1 MIMEPLRG
9 GKLVNLLPEEAKRK
23 VAAHPSGR
31 SAAEWAFRWLW
42 NQPEVTTVLS
52 GMNSIEMIRENC
64 RIASETQAGAFTED
78 EIAFVNELRLAIN
91 HSMKVGCTGCGYC
104 MPCPKNVDIPGTFS
118 FYNLIYSENKKT
130 ARKGYMQCTIF
141 RQTPT
146 SASQCV
152 GCGKCEQHCP
162 QGIPIRKELQNASKE
177 LENVTYKLAGKAI
190 RLFKLW

>member
-1 MIMEPLRG
+1 M
-9 GKLVNLLPEEAKRK
+9 
-23 VAAHPSGR
+23 
-31 SAAEWAFRWLW
+31 
-42 NQPEVTTVLS
+42 LS
-52 GMNSIEMIRENC
+52 GMNSIEMVRENC
-64 RIASETQAGAFTED
+64 RIASETKAGAFTE
-78 EIAFVNELRLAIN
+78 EETAFVNELKDAIN

-162 QGIPIRKELQNASKE
+162 QGIPIRKELKNASKE

-190 RLFKLW
+190 RLLKLW

>member
-23 VAAHPSGR
+23 VAAHSSGR

-52 GMNSIEMIRENC
+52 GMNSIEMVQENC
-64 RIASETQAGAFTED
+64 RIASETKAGAFTE
-78 EIAFVNELRLAIN
+78 EETAFVNELKDAIN

-141 RQTPT
+141 RQTRPVLL
-146 SASQCV
+146 SV
-152 GCGKCEQHCP
+152 WDV
-162 QGIPIRKELQNASKE
+162 
-177 LENVTYKLAGKAI
+177 ENVSSTARRGFQFE
-190 RLFKLW
+190 RN